1 MTFYSIHSCYEISCA
16 CACCRIGWHYVC
28 NPTTWVQHGLI
39 LANQADNAGKV
50 VDVSLRDIEI
60 PVGGVIGG
68 AEYFV
73 PLVVDTFKHYAI
85 VRINDMRLS
94 PLDE

>member
-1 MTFYSIHSCYEISCA
+1 MDERGS
-16 CACCRIGWHYVC
+16 
-28 NPTTWVQHGLI
+28 I
-39 LANQADNAGKV
+39 LANQAHNAGEMVNFGFWNAKF
-50 VDVSLRDIEI
+50 SISGI
-60 PVGGVIGG
+60 IGG